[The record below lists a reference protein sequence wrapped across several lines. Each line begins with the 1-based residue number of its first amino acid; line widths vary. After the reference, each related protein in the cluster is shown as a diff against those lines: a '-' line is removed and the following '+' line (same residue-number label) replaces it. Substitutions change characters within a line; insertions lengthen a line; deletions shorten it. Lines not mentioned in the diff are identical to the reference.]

1 MTVGVVTLRISE
13 RASSEPV
20 PKANP
25 SFRVLKNPVCCDWCH
40 NLGGGRAI
48 GTGTGERGVGGTW
61 KEFFCCLG
69 ILYLDF
75 RFTALDRGY
84 HL

>member
-13 RASSEPV
+13 RAISEPV

-25 SFRVLKNPVCCDWCH
+25 SFRVLKNPVGCDWCH
-40 NLGGGRAI
+40 NLGGGSDL

-75 RFTALDRGY
+75 RFTTLDRDY